1 MVRTCICERE
11 VETSS
16 KLDRCW
22 LQSVC
27 ASYYTPVMIADS
39 CNLMYIGKVLHGM
52 GISRKC
58 MQTLGLAYA
67 WALQFQ
73 FKQSCMIGCD
83 DGQQ

>member
-1 MVRTCICERE
+1 
-11 VETSS
+11 
-16 KLDRCW
+16 
-22 LQSVC
+22 
-27 ASYYTPVMIADS
+27 MIADS

-73 FKQSCMIGCD
+73 FKQSCMTD
-83 DGQQ
+83 VMMANSKLYSASSPMHAVDAQ